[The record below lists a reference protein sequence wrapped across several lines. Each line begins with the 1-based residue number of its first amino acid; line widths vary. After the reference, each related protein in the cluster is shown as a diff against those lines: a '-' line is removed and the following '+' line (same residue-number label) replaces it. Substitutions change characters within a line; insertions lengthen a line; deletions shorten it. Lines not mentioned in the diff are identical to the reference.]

1 VSHSDE
7 MLTIGFFILAV
18 FMFRSAKRRYC
29 KNDAVS
35 DFLAAIPTL
44 ARYLFVALVIYA
56 FIDKIVYFIFLDDG
70 IPVLVNGKYMLK
82 DHQWRMHPLTEE
94 EFYIRKVYTIG
105 HKI

>member
-1 VSHSDE
+1 VPYADE
-7 MLTIGFFILAV
+7 LLTIAFFILAV